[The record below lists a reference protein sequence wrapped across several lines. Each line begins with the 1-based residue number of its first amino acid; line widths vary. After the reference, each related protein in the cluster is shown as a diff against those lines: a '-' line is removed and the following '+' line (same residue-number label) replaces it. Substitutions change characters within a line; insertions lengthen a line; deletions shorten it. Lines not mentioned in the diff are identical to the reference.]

1 MVPQSNDHVDQEKG
15 PNVTLAANEQVGY
28 AQRPKCFNSTF
39 QECLFVLTA
48 TMAIGQQSFFQGCI
62 VGVTASIGSDL
73 NMNSAEITWINA
85 GASYVHCIFL
95 YQSLYP
101 QYYPQCQSKEGEKT
115 FANVFLCIFS
125 TPEFANQTPSTVSAA
140 VPSY

>member
-1 MVPQSNDHVDQEKG
+1 MVSQSNDYADREKG
-15 PNVTLAANEQVGY
+15 PDVTLAVNEQVSY
-28 AQRPKCFNSTF
+28 AQRPKCFNSTL

-85 GASYVHCIFL
+85 GASYVHFFSFRI
-95 YQSLYP
+95 S
-101 QYYPQCQSKEGEKT
+101 QYSQYHP
-115 FANVFLCIFS
+115 LC
-125 TPEFANQTPSTVSAA
+125 
-140 VPSY
+140 